1 MEMEKKTML
10 ENHKLIDNGCYLTLI
25 LGDDEVVVT
34 YKHKDTMNELC
45 EYLDCLNLLITLV
58 SGQSDCI
65 LKQGEKIE
73 ELENEKTELT
83 EKLAK
88 LGTEKNELFCKIE
101 AYKDANARLGKQV
114 KHLKA
119 TTKCLEDAN
128 DFNEQC
134 RKMHL
139 DAVKKDLDEAV
150 AKNKA
155 MSAMIDDYQKRI
167 DNQESLIQ
175 RIRAV
180 AEREYKERFDM
191 AAELIDLK
199 KQRDHF
205 RAIAERGW

>member
-1 MEMEKKTML
+1 MEKKNML
-10 ENHKLIDNGCYLTLI
+10 QNHSVEDKGAYLTVT
-25 LGDDEVVVT
+25 LGDDEIVVT
-34 YKHKDTMNELC
+34 PKHLDTMNELC

-58 SGQSDCI
+58 GGQNDCI

-73 ELENEKTELT
+73 DLENEKVELLHKM
-83 EKLAK
+83 ES
-88 LGTEKNELFCKIE
+88 
-101 AYKDANARLGKQV
+101 YKDANARLQDQV
-114 KHLKA
+114 KMLKIEVQ
-119 TTKCLEDAN
+119 TQEDRN

-175 RIRAV
+175 RVRAV

-191 AAELIDLK
+191 AGELVNLKSQLRDLHDWIETVVDTEAE
-199 KQRDHF
+199 
-205 RAIAERGW
+205 